1 MESGLGHSSSGVTGL
16 ETWAAG
22 QGPGEPGMWVG
33 LGRSQAEEGA
43 ARLPVGSALRGPASR
58 AAVLLSTGSFWAQHL
73 MLTFLLLLN

>member
-1 MESGLGHSSSGVTGL
+1 MDGRAG
-16 ETWAAG
+16 ETRSRGAAG